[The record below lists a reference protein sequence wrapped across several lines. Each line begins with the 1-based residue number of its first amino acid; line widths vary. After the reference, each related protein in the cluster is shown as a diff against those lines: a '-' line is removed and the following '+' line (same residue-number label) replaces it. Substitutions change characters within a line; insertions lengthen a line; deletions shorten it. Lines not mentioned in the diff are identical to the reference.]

1 MEQIKVNGNEIW
13 FLLIPLILPKC
24 LCLCVWERMRCS
36 FCFSVASLSVSKCRI
51 ETKSKLR
58 NEWGTC
64 IWCHPDGFDSNF
76 FRSDATVR
84 VSSFCLFASAICTL
98 HTLRCQYLFSLL
110 LLTPFL
116 FAEPYFHNWMS
127 FLFIIRLF
135 LSISLS
141 LSFSISLCSDAIFC
155 VLMSSLSIFIFL
167 FAFTFES
174 VPENFTYDF
183 LLGEW
188 FDITFFFHRS
198 ASTSRY
204 FWNAPHYFCSVT
216 FEHMHIV
223 EAENIQSEPYLGC
236 VFCASNKSENRK
248 KEKRVRARERPSKKW
263 GADGADE

>member
-141 LSFSISLCSDAIFC
+141 LFLSQFHCVRMPFFVSSCRRCRYSFFFSP
-155 VLMSSLSIFIFL
+155 SLSNRCQKISPMIF
-167 FAFTFES
+167 
-174 VPENFTYDF
+174 
-183 LLGEW
+183 
-188 FDITFFFHRS
+188 
-198 ASTSRY
+198 
-204 FWNAPHYFCSVT
+204 
-216 FEHMHIV
+216 
-223 EAENIQSEPYLGC
+223 YL
-236 VFCASNKSENRK
+236 ANDSI
-248 KEKRVRARERPSKKW
+248 
-263 GADGADE
+263 